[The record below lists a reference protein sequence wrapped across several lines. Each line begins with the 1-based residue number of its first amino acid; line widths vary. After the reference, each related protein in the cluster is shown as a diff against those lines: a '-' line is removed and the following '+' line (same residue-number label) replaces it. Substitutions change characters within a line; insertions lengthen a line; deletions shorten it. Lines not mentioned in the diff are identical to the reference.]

1 MPEKNNIL
9 WFASILLAKPCQSPH
24 IKLKINQKDPPME
37 QIIATIA
44 EKIGVSPELAS
55 KAVGIILNLV
65 DSSVSD
71 DVKDRLYGFVPEAK
85 ELAAAGGEQGGG
97 GLMGMAGGLFG
108 GGGGAM
114 GAMAA
119 MGKLSEAGLDND
131 QIGSMGKTLLG
142 YIGEVGDEELVGE
155 IVSSIPGLDR
165 FI

>member
-1 MPEKNNIL
+1 
-9 WFASILLAKPCQSPH
+9 
-24 IKLKINQKDPPME
+24 ME

-44 EKIGVSPELAS
+44 QKIGISPEIAS
-55 KAVGIILNLV
+55 KAVGIIMNLV

-71 DVKDRLYGFVPEAK
+71 DVKEKLYTAAPEAK
-85 ELAAAGGEQGGG
+85 DIAAAGGEQGGG

-119 MGKLSEAGLDND
+119 MGKLGDLGLDND
-131 QIGSMGKTLLG
+131 QIGSVGKTLLG
-142 YIGEVGDEELVGE
+142 HLGEVGDEELVGD
-155 IVSSIPGLDR
+155 IVSSIPGLDK

>member
-1 MPEKNNIL
+1 
-9 WFASILLAKPCQSPH
+9 
-24 IKLKINQKDPPME
+24 ME
-37 QIIATIA
+37 QIIAIIA
-44 EKIGVSPELAS
+44 EKLGISTELAS

-65 DSSVSD
+65 DSSVGD
-71 DVKDRLYGFVPEAK
+71 DVKEKLYNAVPEAK
-85 ELAAAGGEQGGG
+85 ELAAAGGEEGGG

-142 YIGEVGDEELVGE
+142 YIGEVADEELVGE

>member
-1 MPEKNNIL
+1 
-9 WFASILLAKPCQSPH
+9 
-24 IKLKINQKDPPME
+24 ME

-44 EKIGVSPELAS
+44 EKIGIDTAMAT

-71 DVKDRLYGFVPEAK
+71 DVKEKLYSVLPDAK
-85 ELAAAGGEQGGG
+85 AMAETGGEESGG
-97 GLMGMAGGLFG
+97 GLMGMASGLFGG

-119 MGKLSEAGLDND
+119 MSKLSDVGLDTNQITDMGKSLMASVGEAG
-131 QIGSMGKTLLG
+131 G
-142 YIGEVGDEELVGE
+142 EELVGE
-155 IVSSIPGLDR
+155 IVSSIPGLDK